1 MYLDTIANTPHTLT
15 IAAASGKETTMTPS
29 DPKPRLDL
37 TRRDAPIEMR
47 VADIRHFTRTEI
59 ERACA
64 AYDRMVAERPLSPPM
79 RKGWER

>member
-1 MYLDTIANTPHTLT
+1 
-15 IAAASGKETTMTPS
+15 MTPS

-37 TRRDAPIEMR
+37 TRRDAPADMR

-64 AYDRMVAERPLSPPM
+64 AYDRMVAERPLRPPA